1 MSDFMYVDLNEKQI
15 EIFEFIKEQ
24 QLLKGYP
31 PSVREICAAVGLK
44 STSTVHGHLNKL
56 EKLGYIRR
64 DPTKP
69 RAIEILDG
77 GNVFANNNNT
87 VMQEMINLPLVGQ
100 VTAGEPILAQQ
111 NIQEYIP
118 LPAQLIKGTDTFLLK
133 VKGESMINAGI
144 LDNDYVVVDKGATA
158 SNSQIVVALVNKESA
173 TVKRFFKEGNNVRL
187 QPENDFMDPIIL
199 NERDV
204 EIVGTVTGVF
214 RVL

>member
-1 MSDFMYVDLNEKQI
+1 MSSSELSNKQLMI
-15 EIFEFIKEQ
+15 LEFIKEQ
-24 QLLKGYP
+24 LLSKGYP
-31 PSVREICAAVGLK
+31 PSVREICQAVGLK
-44 STSTVHGHLNKL
+44 STSTVHSHLNKL

-214 RVL
+214 RVF

>member
-1 MSDFMYVDLNEKQI
+1 MSSSELSNKQLMI
-15 EIFEFIKEQ
+15 LEFIKEQ
-24 QLLKGYP
+24 LLAKGYP
-31 PSVREICAAVGLK
+31 PSVREICQAVGLK
-44 STSTVHGHLNKL
+44 STSTVHSHLNKL

-87 VMQEMINLPLVGQ
+87 GMQEMINLPLVGQ

-214 RVL
+214 RVF

>member
-1 MSDFMYVDLNEKQI
+1 MSSSELSNKQLMI
-15 EIFEFIKEQ
+15 LEFIKEQ
-24 QLLKGYP
+24 LLAKGYP
-31 PSVREICAAVGLK
+31 PSVREICQAVGLK
-44 STSTVHGHLNKL
+44 STSTVHSHLNKL

-144 LDNDYVVVDKGATA
+144 LDGDYVIVEKQATA
-158 SNSQIVVALVNKESA
+158 ENGDMVVALIDDGA
-173 TVKRFFKEGNNVRL
+173 TVKTFYREEGVIRL
-187 QPENDFMDPIIL
+187 QPENDAMEPFIL
-199 NERDV
+199 EDV
-204 EIVGTVTGVF
+204 TILGKVAAVMRFF
-214 RVL
+214 R

>member
-1 MSDFMYVDLNEKQI
+1 MSSSELSNKQLMI
-15 EIFEFIKEQ
+15 LEFIKEQ
-24 QLLKGYP
+24 LLAKGYP
-31 PSVREICAAVGLK
+31 PSVREICQAVGLK
-44 STSTVHGHLNKL
+44 STSTVHSHLNKL

-158 SNSQIVVALVNKESA
+158 SNSEIVVALVNKESA

-187 QPENDFMDPIIL
+187 QPENDFMEPIIL
-199 NERDV
+199 NERDI

-214 RVL
+214 RVF

>member
-1 MSDFMYVDLNEKQI
+1 MSSNELSNKQLMI
-15 EIFEFIKEQ
+15 LEFIKEQ
-24 QLLKGYP
+24 LLAKGYP
-31 PSVREICAAVGLK
+31 PSVREICQAVGLK
-44 STSTVHGHLNKL
+44 STSTVHSHLNKL

-144 LDNDYVVVDKGATA
+144 FDNDYVVVDKGATA

-214 RVL
+214 RVF

>member
-1 MSDFMYVDLNEKQI
+1 MSSNELSNKQLMI
-15 EIFEFIKEQ
+15 LEFIKEQ
-24 QLLKGYP
+24 LLAKGYP
-31 PSVREICAAVGLK
+31 PSVREICQAVGLK
-44 STSTVHGHLNKL
+44 STSTVHSHLNKL

-77 GNVFANNNNT
+77 GNVFASNNNT

-118 LPAQLIKGTDTFLLK
+118 LPAQLIKGTDNFLLK

-144 LDNDYVVVDKGATA
+144 LDNDYVIVDKGATA

-214 RVL
+214 RVF